1 MFNQYMID
9 ITIKKNI
16 PRIFRSYFVR
26 KIKCSTLFN
35 TGIIKIS
42 NYIFHLRPSS
52 RLEFHTIDPWYEEY
66 SFHTRTSQGNASL
79 PRLDLVIHY

>member
-16 PRIFRSYFVR
+16 PRIFHSYFVR
-26 KIKCSTLFN
+26 IIKCSTLFI

-52 RLEFHTIDPWYEEY
+52 RLEFHTIDTKN
-66 SFHTRTSQGNASL
+66 TRSIQGRVKAMHLCHGSIL
-79 PRLDLVIHY
+79 